1 MKRITHVKV
10 PIQKLIKDPLDS
22 ILFPTDLRSY
32 AGPPHHTAPPTPTPA
47 RDFGS
52 ILDTNLEGL
61 SPSEEVDRE
70 TYLQSIP
77 TRERRRCLGWQSI
90 PDLGPW
96 FAKVVFL
103 VN

>member
-32 AGPPHHTAPPTPTPA
+32 AGPPHPP
-47 RDFGS
+47 RDFRS
-52 ILDTNLEGL
+52 ILNTNLEGL
-61 SPSEEVDRE
+61 SPSEEADME
-70 TYLQSIP
+70 AYLQSIP
-77 TRERRRCLGWQSI
+77 TRERRHSLGWQSI
-90 PDLGPW
+90 PDLGPR